1 MLKVLPSL
9 KPTLSSDSLL
19 DKKLAPSNKTK
30 IMIPPVPSK
39 PIVDLSS
46 SPLHNLYQVIHYE
59 PTSRSTSSA
68 AIKKEEIGEKGRI
81 SVKEFMLHTY
91 LDESGKWIKIRVY
104 GLIRQVTSS
113 TSSSVESSSSTATI
127 TTVVKTVVKTEEPI
141 GVKRKRSEDNTDEIE
156 YKQEDKIVIWKGYQ
170 RISKVS
176 HSLSQSSST
185 FYDRH

>member
-30 IMIPPVPSK
+30 TMIPPVPSK

-46 SPLHNLYQVIHYE
+46 SPLHNLYQVIHHE

-68 AIKKEEIGEKGRI
+68 AIKKERTEEKGRI

-113 TSSSVESSSSTATI
+113 ISLSSESLSSTATI
-127 TTVVKTVVKTEEPI
+127 TTVVKTEEPI
-141 GVKRKRSEDNTDEIE
+141 GVKRKRSEDNPDEIE
-156 YKQEDKIVIWKGYQ
+156 YKQEDKIAIWKGYQ

-176 HSLSQSSST
+176 QSLSQSSST